1 MTFLVDSHCHLGS
14 LSYQNKQGT
23 SLKEIIKRAY
33 NCKVTHFLSIACTPD
48 EFTKQQKLTE
58 GFENIF
64 MAAGVHP
71 LNLDECPDYTD
82 DDLLKC
88 FNDPRTIALGETGLD
103 YHYAKETSQ
112 AQKISFARQIALA
125 HEVKKPLIIHAREA
139 KVDTLDIMRAEN
151 ARDVGGVLH
160 CFTDTVDMARQCLDL
175 GFYISFTGIS
185 TFKASDNVREVVKY
199 VPLDRMMV
207 ETDCPYLSPIPV
219 RGVENEPAFV
229 RYTLNFLSEFK
240 KVSQRQL
247 AAITSKNFSD
257 LFKVNLKEPLMLDLN
272 VSDFKLNESVLTPL
286 KD

>member
-33 NCKVTHFLSIACTPD
+33 NCKVTHFLSVACTPD

-151 ARDVGGVLH
+151 AR
-160 CFTDTVDMARQCLDL
+160 
-175 GFYISFTGIS
+175 
-185 TFKASDNVREVVKY
+185 EVVKY